1 MMVESSTTLVSSAKQ
16 KCVGEGIQNVHN
28 LTNMHSDRLPN
39 GFVLNLEFSK
49 RIRVLEKKGLQIQY
63 QLACL
68 STLGGAHHL
77 CNHPETAF
85 IIACRQEVIGRLLGS
100 LSVVIRAK
108 VFQAVN
114 LSLLGRQKASK
125 QLFKA
130 CKRVAAENSWTGM
143 AAFVEAS
150 QLWLDGQRKLTGEAA
165 SACNNASMHMIDDV
179 CNESADSEQR
189 ACGSPPAVMMQLAL

>member
-1 MMVESSTTLVSSAKQ
+1 MESSSTTKLVSVRKKGRATHEFKP
-16 KCVGEGIQNVHN
+16 
-28 LTNMHSDRLPN
+28 LTGVTVPN
-39 GFVLNLEFSK
+39 SFVLNLEFSK
-49 RIRVLEKKGLQIQY
+49 RIRALERKGMQIQY

-68 STLGGAHHL
+68 STLGGAYHL

-85 IIACRQEVIGRLLGS
+85 VIACRQELVGRLLGS

-114 LSLLGRQKASK
+114 LALLDRPRASK
-125 QLFKA
+125 ELFKA

-150 QLWLDGQRKLTGEAA
+150 RVWLAGQQRLTNGATVGSDFHSSICDGFVDG
-165 SACNNASMHMIDDV
+165 
-179 CNESADSEQR
+179 ESAVI
-189 ACGSPPAVMMQLAL
+189 AVA